1 MATCSLCGVENPASS
16 RFCGGCG
23 APLSQICA
31 ACGAANDPAM
41 RFCNQCGSPLGEEA
55 SGPSGPTPTPAR
67 ALTEP
72 VVERRLVSV
81 LFADLVGFTSLS
93 ESRDPEET
101 RDLLSRYFESC
112 RRLIELYGGV
122 VEKFIGDAV
131 MAVWGT
137 PVAQEDDAERAVRAA
152 LDLVAS
158 VAALGEEVG
167 APELRA
173 RAGVLTGEAVA
184 NLSAVGEGMVA
195 GDLVNTAARIQAAAE
210 PGNVL
215 VGERTRRASE
225 RAVAFEAV
233 GEHALKGKVEPVA
246 LYRALRVTAAR
257 GGALR
262 SEGLEAPFVGRE
274 RELRLVKELFHGSS
288 DERRAQLALVTG
300 IAGIG
305 KSRLAWEFEKYVDGL
320 AMDAFWHR
328 GRCLS
333 YGEGVAYRALAEMVR
348 MRCRILE
355 DEEPRSARLKLRLA
369 LEEYM
374 LDADERAWVEPRLGH
389 LLGLEEGTPGDQENL
404 FSAWRILFERLA
416 EQSPT
421 ILVFEDLHWADA
433 GLLDFLEYLL
443 DWSRGQPLFVLGL
456 ARPEFADMRPNWG
469 AARRSFSSLYL
480 EPLSETAM
488 GDLLGGLIPG
498 LPDDLRERILDRAE
512 GVPLYAVE
520 TVRMLLDRGLVTRDG
535 DVYRATG
542 AVGDLDVPET
552 LHALVA
558 ARLDSLAAEER
569 RLVECAAVLGKTF
582 TKQGLAAV
590 RGVAEAELEPLL
602 ASLLA
607 KEILSVQADPRSPE
621 RGQYAFLQDIV
632 KRVAYETIT
641 KRERKAKHVAA
652 AEFLASAWG
661 AEEDEIVE
669 VVASHYLDA
678 YEAAPDDPD
687 APELR
692 AKAFELLVR
701 AGERAA
707 SLGANAEAQRTF
719 ERAAALT
726 EDTLA
731 QAELHERAGMMASMG
746 ARQDA
751 AAASFERAIELFE
764 AAGATH
770 PAARVSARVAE
781 ITWERGRIEEGLE
794 SMDRAFA
801 VLSEEEPDADL
812 AALAAQVG
820 RFMVFAGETDRALER
835 VERALEIAETLSLP
849 ETIAQALNTKGV
861 LLFAARGRRIE
872 GLALIRRALEIA
884 LEHEKPSA
892 ALRAYYNVA
901 DMTMQMDRADEAAE
915 LRREGLALARR
926 IGNRYWEWA
935 FLANAYPLFVLG
947 DWDAVVTG
955 EEGLPDEDW
964 TQVRLAFAT
973 LLTAIVPV
981 RVHRG
986 QLAEAKRST
995 RLFAELEQS
1004 ADIQEQAQ
1012 VHFAEAV
1019 LLLAE
1024 GRTAEALRSAE
1035 AAYETRHTLGTAYEP
1050 VKEAFVVAVEAALAL
1065 GDVSRAEELL
1075 ALVDTLPPGGS
1086 SQFLQA
1092 HFSRF
1097 HARLAVCRGDVDQ
1110 ADRLFRRGAG
1120 LFRELAF
1127 PFYLAVTLLEQ
1138 GEWLVAQGRRD
1149 EAEPLLAEARE
1160 IFERLDAKP
1169 WLDRLDAVRAGTPT
1183 EISA

>member
-1 MATCSLCGVENPASS
+1 VAACANCGAENPAGQKFCGHCGGPLAAVCSS
-16 RFCGGCG
+16 CGSSNPPGQRFCGECG
-23 APLSQICA
+23 AVLTQPSA
-31 ACGAANDPAM
+31 ERP
-41 RFCNQCGSPLGEEA
+41 EA
-55 SGPSGPTPTPAR
+55 SASPG
-67 ALTEP
+67 EP
-72 VVERRLVSV
+72 PLAERRLVSV

-93 ESRDPEET
+93 ESRDPEEV
-101 RDLLSRYFESC
+101 RELLSRYFESC

-122 VEKFIGDAV
+122 AEKFIGDAV

-152 LDLVAS
+152 LDLVSA
-158 VAALGEEVG
+158 VTALGEEVG

-173 RAGVLTGEAVA
+173 RAGVLTGAAVA
-184 NLSAVGEGMVA
+184 NLAAVGEGMVA

-210 PGNVL
+210 PGSVL
-215 VGERTRRASE
+215 VGESTRRASE
-225 RAVAFEAV
+225 RAVAFEEV
-233 GEHALKGKVEPVA
+233 GEHALKGKDEPVA
-246 LYRALRVTAAR
+246 LYRALRVTASR

-274 RELRLVKELFHGSS
+274 RELRLVKELFHGSA
-288 DERRAQLALVTG
+288 DEQRAQLALVTG

-320 AMDAFWHR
+320 AMEAFWHR

-333 YGEGVAYRALAEMVR
+333 YGEGVAYWALAEMVR

-355 DEEPRSARLKLRLA
+355 DEDPETARAKLRLA
-369 LEEYM
+369 LEEYV
-374 LDADERAWVEPRLGH
+374 LDVDERAWVEPRLAH
-389 LLGLEEGTPGDQENL
+389 LLGLEEGAPGDQENL

-443 DWSRGQPLFVLGL
+443 DWSRGHPLFVLAL
-456 ARPEFADMRPNWG
+456 ARPEFADKRPSWG
-469 AARRSFSSLYL
+469 AGKRSFSSLYL
-480 EPLSETAM
+480 EPLSRTAM
-488 GDLLGGLIPG
+488 GGLLGGLIPG

-520 TVRMLLDRGLVTRDG
+520 TVRMLLDRGLLTREG

-542 AVGDLDVPET
+542 AVGDLEVPET

-558 ARLDSLAAEER
+558 ARLDSLTPEER
-569 RLVECAAVLGKTF
+569 RLVESAAVLGKTF

-602 ASLLA
+602 ASLLG

-632 KRVAYETIT
+632 KRVAYETIA
-641 KRERKAKHVAA
+641 KRERKAKHLAA
-652 AEFLASAWG
+652 AQFLASAWS

-678 YEAAPDDPD
+678 YQAAPDDPD

-692 AKAFELLVR
+692 SKAFEMLVR
-701 AGERAA
+701 AAERAA
-707 SLGANAEAQRTF
+707 SLGASAEAQRTF
-719 ERAAALT
+719 ERAAGLT
-726 EDTLA
+726 EDRLA
-731 QAELHERAGMMASMG
+731 QAELYERAGMMASMG

-751 AAASFERAIELFE
+751 AAANLERARELFE

-781 ITWERGRIEEGLE
+781 ISWERGRIEQGLE

-801 VLSEEEPDADL
+801 VLSEEDPDADL
-812 AALAAQVG
+812 AALAAQIG
-820 RFMVFAGETDRALER
+820 RFMYFAGQSDLALER
-835 VERALEIAETLSLP
+835 LDRALEIAEMLSLP

-861 LLFAARGRRIE
+861 VIFSRGRKIE
-872 GLALIRRALEIA
+872 GLALMRKALEVA
-884 LEHEKPSA
+884 LDHDKPSA
-892 ALRAYYNVA
+892 ALRAYYNLA
-901 DMTMQMDRADEAAE
+901 DTAVQVDRAHESAE
-915 LRREGLALARR
+915 LARDGLALARR
-926 IGNRYWEWA
+926 VGNRYWEWS
-935 FLANAYPLFVLG
+935 FLAFAYPLFALG
-947 DWDAVVTG
+947 DWDEVVAR
-955 EEGLPDEDW
+955 EEGLPEEDW
-964 TQVRLAFAT
+964 AQVRIAFAT
-973 LLTAIVPV
+973 LLTSIVPV

-986 QLAEAKRST
+986 QLDEAKRST
-995 RLFAELEQS
+995 RLFAELERS
-1004 ADIQEQAQ
+1004 ADLQEQAQ
-1012 VHFAEAV
+1012 VRFAEAT
-1019 LLLAE
+1019 LLSAE
-1024 GRTAEALRSAE
+1024 GQYAEALSCAE
-1035 AAYETRHTLGTAYEP
+1035 AALETRHALGSAYEA
-1050 VKEAFVVAVEAALAL
+1050 VKESFVVAVEAALAL
-1065 GDVSRAEELL
+1065 DEVSRAEELL
-1075 ALVDTLPPGGS
+1075 AVVDALPLGISP
-1086 SQFLQA
+1086 QFLQA
-1092 HFSRF
+1092 HSARF
-1097 HARLAVCRGDVDQ
+1097 RARLAARGGDVEE

-1120 LFRELAF
+1120 LFRELGF

-1149 EAEPLLAEARE
+1149 EAEPLLVEARE
-1160 IFERLDAKP
+1160 IFERLEAKP
-1169 WLDRLDAVRAGTPT
+1169 WLERLDAVQAGTPT

>member
-1 MATCSLCGVENPASS
+1 LAAVCSSCGSSNPPGQG
-16 RFCGGCG
+16 FCGE
-23 APLSQICA
+23 
-31 ACGAANDPAM
+31 CGAALTPLSAGLPQPPVPPAAP
-41 RFCNQCGSPLGEEA
+41 PLA
-55 SGPSGPTPTPAR
+55 
-67 ALTEP
+67 
-72 VVERRLVSV
+72 ERRLVSV

-93 ESRDPEET
+93 ESRDPEDVRE
-101 RDLLSRYFESC
+101 LLSRYFASC

-152 LDLVAS
+152 LDLVAA
-158 VAALGEEVG
+158 VTALGEEVG

-184 NLSAVGEGMVA
+184 NLAAVGEAMVA

-210 PGNVL
+210 PGSVL
-215 VGERTRRASE
+215 VGETTRRASE

-233 GEHALKGKVEPVA
+233 GAHALKGKEEPVT
-246 LYRALRVTAAR
+246 LHRAVRVTAAR

-274 RELRLVKELFHGSS
+274 RELRLVKELFHGSA
-288 DERRAQLALVTG
+288 DEQRAQLAVVTG

-320 AMDAFWHR
+320 AIEAFWHR

-333 YGEGVAYRALAEMVR
+333 YGEGVAYWALAEMVR

-355 DEEPRSARLKLRLA
+355 DEEPESARAKLRLA
-369 LEEYM
+369 LEEYV
-374 LDADERAWVEPRLGH
+374 LDVDERAWVEPRLAH
-389 LLGLEEGTPGDQENL
+389 LLGLEEGAPGDQENL

-443 DWSRGQPLFVLGL
+443 DWSRGLPLFVLAL
-456 ARPEFADMRPNWG
+456 ARPEFADKRPSWG
-469 AARRSFSSLYL
+469 AGKRSSSSLYL
-480 EPLSETAM
+480 EPLSATAM
-488 GDLLGGLIPG
+488 GDLLRGLIPG

-520 TVRMLLDRGLVTRDG
+520 TVRMLLDRGLLTREG

-542 AVGDLDVPET
+542 PVENLEVPET

-558 ARLDSLAAEER
+558 ARLDSLTPEER
-569 RLVECAAVLGKTF
+569 RLVECGAVLGKTF

-590 RGVAEAELEPLL
+590 RGVAEAQLEPLL
-602 ASLLA
+602 TSLLG

-641 KRERKAKHVAA
+641 KRKRKAKHLAA
-652 AEFLASAWG
+652 AQFLASAWG

-669 VVASHYLDA
+669 VVAAHYLDA
-678 YEAAPDDPD
+678 YDAAPDDPD

-692 AKAFELLVR
+692 SKAFQMLVR
-701 AGERAA
+701 AAERAA
-707 SLGANAEAQRTF
+707 SLGASAEAQRTF

-731 QAELHERAGMMASMG
+731 QAELHERAAMMASVG
-746 ARQDA
+746 ARMDDA
-751 AAASFERAIELFE
+751 AVNLERAIELFE

-781 ITWERGRIEEGLE
+781 IAWERGRIEQGLE

-801 VLSEEEPDADL
+801 VLSEDEPDADL
-812 AALAAQVG
+812 AALAAQIG
-820 RFMVFAGETDRALER
+820 RFMFFAGQGELALER
-835 VERALEIAETLSLP
+835 LDRALEIAETLWLP
-849 ETIAQALNTKGV
+849 ETLAHALNTKGIV
-861 LLFAARGRRIE
+861 LNSQGRQTE
-872 GLALIRRALEIA
+872 GLALVRTALDVA
-884 LEHEKPSA
+884 LEHDRPSA
-892 ALRAYYNVA
+892 ALRAYYNLA
-901 DMTMQMDRADEAAE
+901 DEHVQMDRLSDSAE
-915 LRREGLALARR
+915 LARDGLALARR
-926 IGNRYWEWA
+926 VGNRYWESS
-935 FLANAYPLFVLG
+935 FLAYAYPLFALG
-947 DWDAVVTG
+947 QWDEVVTR

-964 TQVRLAFAT
+964 AQVRIAFAT
-973 LLTAIVPV
+973 LLTSIVPV
-981 RVHRG
+981 RVNRG
-986 QLAEAKRST
+986 QLHEAKHST
-995 RLFAELEQS
+995 RLLAELERS

-1012 VHFAEAV
+1012 VRFAEAT
-1019 LLLAE
+1019 LLLVE
-1024 GRTAEALRSAE
+1024 GRNAEALRSAE
-1035 AAYETRHTLGTAYEP
+1035 TSLEARHALGIAYEA

-1065 GDVSRAEELL
+1065 EDVSRAEELL
-1075 ALVDTLPPGGS
+1075 KLVDTLPQGQSP
-1086 SQFLQA
+1086 QFLQA
-1092 HFSRF
+1092 HSSRF
-1097 HARLAVCRGDVDQ
+1097 HARLAVREGDVEE
-1110 ADRLFRRGAG
+1110 ADRLYRRGAA
-1120 LFRELAF
+1120 LFRELGYV
-1127 PFYLAVTLLEQ
+1127 FYLAVTLLEQ
-1138 GEWLVAQGRRD
+1138 AEWLVAQGRRD
-1149 EAEPLLAEARE
+1149 EAEPSLAEARE
-1160 IFERLDAKP
+1160 IFERLEAKP
-1169 WLDRLDAVRAGTPT
+1169 WLDRLAAVQAGIEPATR
-1183 EISA
+1183 

>member
-1 MATCSLCGVENPASS
+1 MAALCSSCGNSNPPGQ
-16 RFCGGCG
+16 RFCGECG
-23 APLSQICA
+23 ATLTATSAERQEPPASPAGPPLA
-31 ACGAANDPAM
+31 
-41 RFCNQCGSPLGEEA
+41 
-55 SGPSGPTPTPAR
+55 
-67 ALTEP
+67 
-72 VVERRLVSV
+72 ERRRVSV

-93 ESRDPEET
+93 ESRDPEEV
-101 RDLLSRYFESC
+101 RELLSRYFEAC

-152 LDLVAS
+152 LDLVAAVS
-158 VAALGEEVG
+158 ALGEEVG

-184 NLSAVGEGMVA
+184 NLTAVGEGMVA

-210 PGNVL
+210 PGSVL
-215 VGERTRRASE
+215 VGETTRRASE
-225 RAVAFEAV
+225 RAVAFEEV
-233 GEHALKGKVEPVA
+233 GEHALKGKDEPVA
-246 LYRALRVTAAR
+246 LYRAVRVTAAR

-262 SEGLEAPFVGRE
+262 SEALEAPFVGRE
-274 RELRLVKELFHGSS
+274 RELRLVKELFHGSA
-288 DERRAQLALVTG
+288 DEQRAQLALVTG

-320 AMDAFWHR
+320 AIQAFWHR

-333 YGEGVAYRALAEMVR
+333 YGEGVAYWALAEMVR

-355 DEEPRSARLKLRLA
+355 DEEPDSARSKLRLA
-369 LEEYM
+369 LEEYV
-374 LDADERAWVEPRLGH
+374 LDADERAWVEPRLAH
-389 LLGLEEGTPGDQENL
+389 LLGLEEGAPGDQENL

-443 DWSRGQPLFVLGL
+443 DWSRGHPLFVLAL
-456 ARPEFADMRPNWG
+456 ARPEFADKRPSWG
-469 AARRSFSSLYL
+469 AGKRSFSSLYL
-480 EPLSETAM
+480 EPLSASAM

-498 LPDDLRERILDRAE
+498 LRDDLRDRILDRAE

-520 TVRMLLDRGLVTRDG
+520 TVRMLLDRGLLTREG
-535 DVYRATG
+535 DVYRATR
-542 AVGDLDVPET
+542 AVDNLEVPET

-558 ARLDSLAAEER
+558 ARLDSLAPEER
-569 RLVECAAVLGKTF
+569 RLVECGAVLGKTF
-582 TKQGLAAV
+582 TKQGLSAV
-590 RGVAEAELEPLL
+590 GGVAEGELEPVL
-602 ASLLA
+602 ASLLG

-641 KRERKAKHVAA
+641 KRERKGKHVAA
-652 AEFLASAWG
+652 AEFLASAWS

-692 AKAFELLVR
+692 SKAFQMLVR
-701 AGERAA
+701 AAERAA

-726 EDTLA
+726 DDTLA
-731 QAELHERAGMMASMG
+731 QAELYERAGMMASVG

-751 AAASFERAIELFE
+751 AAANFERARELFE

-770 PAARVSARVAE
+770 PAARVSARIAE
-781 ITWERGRIEEGLE
+781 ITWERGRIEQGLE
-794 SMDRAFA
+794 SMDSAFA

-812 AALAAQVG
+812 AALAAQIA
-820 RFMVFAGETDRALER
+820 RFMVFAGQSDLALER
-835 VERALEIAETLSLP
+835 VERALEIAERLYLP
-849 ETIAQALNTKGV
+849 ETIAQALNTKGIA
-861 LLFAARGRRIE
+861 LFTRGRQIE
-872 GLALIRRALEIA
+872 GLALIRKALDIA

-892 ALRAYYNVA
+892 ALRAYYNLA
-901 DMTMQMDRADEAAE
+901 DSALRMDRAQEAAE
-915 LRREGLALARR
+915 LDREGLALARR
-926 IGNRYWEWA
+926 VGNRYWEWS
-935 FLANAYPLFVLG
+935 FLGQAYPLFALG
-947 DWDAVVTG
+947 DWDEVVAG

-964 TQVRLAFAT
+964 AQVRLAFAT
-973 LLTAIVPV
+973 LLTSIVPV

-986 QLAEAKRST
+986 QLEEAKRST
-995 RLFAELEQS
+995 RLFAELEKS
-1004 ADIQEQAQ
+1004 ADIQEQGQ

-1035 AAYETRHTLGTAYEP
+1035 AAFETRHTFGIA
-1050 VKEAFVVAVEAALAL
+1050 EATVSESFVVAVEAALAL
-1065 GDVSRAEELL
+1065 DDISRAEELL
-1075 ALVDTLPPGGS
+1075 AIVDTLPPGGS
-1086 SQFLQA
+1086 PLFLQA
-1092 HFSRF
+1092 HSARF
-1097 HARLAVCRGDVDQ
+1097 HARLAAHRRELEE

-1120 LFRELAF
+1120 LFRELGF

-1138 GEWLVAQGRRD
+1138 GEWLVAQARRD

-1160 IFERLDAKP
+1160 IFERLEAKP
-1169 WLDRLDAVRAGTPT
+1169 WLDRLEAVQAGTPI
-1183 EISA
+1183 EIPA

>member
-1 MATCSLCGVENPASS
+1 MAVCASCGAENPAGQK
-16 RFCGGCG
+16 FCGQCG
-23 APLSQICA
+23 VPLA
-31 ACGAANDPAM
+31 AVCSSCGSTNSPGQSFCGECGAALTPLSAERPEPSGSPA
-41 RFCNQCGSPLGEEA
+41 GSPLA
-55 SGPSGPTPTPAR
+55 
-67 ALTEP
+67 
-72 VVERRLVSV
+72 ERRLVSV

-93 ESRDPEET
+93 ESRDPEEV
-101 RDLLSRYFESC
+101 RELLSRYFESC
-112 RRLIELYGGV
+112 RRLIELYGGA

-137 PVAQEDDAERAVRAA
+137 PVAREDDAERAVRAA
-152 LDLVAS
+152 LDLVAA

-184 NLSAVGEGMVA
+184 NLAAVGEGMVA

-210 PGNVL
+210 PGSVL
-215 VGERTRRASE
+215 VGETTRRASE
-225 RAVAFEAV
+225 RAVAFEEV
-233 GEHALKGKVEPVA
+233 GEHALKGKDEPVA

-274 RELRLVKELFHGSS
+274 RELRLVKELFHGSG
-288 DERRAQLALVTG
+288 DEQRAQLALVTG

-320 AMDAFWHR
+320 AMEAFWHR

-333 YGEGVAYRALAEMVR
+333 YGEGVAYWALAEMVR

-355 DEEPRSARLKLRLA
+355 DEEPESARAKLRLA
-369 LEEYM
+369 LEEYV
-374 LDADERAWVEPRLGH
+374 LDADERAWVEPRLAH
-389 LLGLEEGTPGDQENL
+389 LLGLEEGAPGDQENL

-416 EQSPT
+416 QQSPT

-433 GLLDFLEYLL
+433 GLLDFLEYLV
-443 DWSRGQPLFVLGL
+443 DWSRGHPLFVLGL
-456 ARPEFADMRPNWG
+456 ARPEFADKRPTWG
-469 AARRSFSSLYL
+469 AAKRSFSSLYL
-480 EPLSETAM
+480 QPLSGTAM

-498 LPDDLRERILDRAE
+498 LPDDLRQRILDRAE

-520 TVRMLLDRGLVTRDG
+520 TVRMLLDRGLLTREG
-535 DVYRATG
+535 DVYRPTG
-542 AVGDLDVPET
+542 AVEDLEVPET

-558 ARLDSLAAEER
+558 ARLDSLTPEER

-590 RGVAEAELEPLL
+590 RGVPEAELEPLL
-602 ASLLA
+602 TSLLG

-641 KRERKAKHVAA
+641 KRERKAKHLAA
-652 AEFLASAWG
+652 AEFLASAWS

-678 YEAAPDDPD
+678 YQAAPDDPD

-692 AKAFELLVR
+692 AKAFEMLVR
-701 AGERAA
+701 AGERAG
-707 SLGANAEAQRTF
+707 SLGASAEAQRTF

-726 EDTLA
+726 EDPLA

-751 AAASFERAIELFE
+751 AAANLERAIELFE

-781 ITWERGRIEEGLE
+781 ITWERGRIEQGLE
-794 SMDRAFA
+794 RMDRAFA
-801 VLSEEEPDADL
+801 VLSDEEPDADL
-812 AALAAQVG
+812 AALAAQIG
-820 RFMVFAGETDRALER
+820 RFMYFAGQSDLALER
-835 VERALEIAETLSLP
+835 VERALEIAEMLSLP

-861 LLFAARGRRIE
+861 ALSTRGRQIE
-872 GLALIRRALEIA
+872 GLALMRAALDVA

-892 ALRAYYNVA
+892 ALRAYYNLA
-901 DMTMQMDRADEAAE
+901 DVTVQMDRAHEAAE
-915 LRREGLALARR
+915 LAREGLALARR
-926 IGNRYWEWA
+926 VGNRYWEWS
-935 FLANAYPLFVLG
+935 FLAFAYPLFALG
-947 DWDAVVTG
+947 DWDEVVAR
-955 EEGLPDEDW
+955 EEALPDEDW
-964 TQVRLAFAT
+964 AQVRIAFAT

-986 QLAEAKRST
+986 QLEEAKRSA

-1004 ADIQEQAQ
+1004 ADMQEQAQ
-1012 VHFAEAV
+1012 VRFAEAT
-1019 LLLAE
+1019 LLWAE
-1024 GRTAEALRSAE
+1024 GQYAEALRCAE
-1035 AAYETRHTLGTAYEP
+1035 ASLETRHAMGSAYEA
-1050 VKEAFVVAVEAALAL
+1050 VKESFVVAVEAALAL

-1075 ALVDTLPPGGS
+1075 AVVDGVPPEGS
-1086 SQFLQA
+1086 PRFLQA
-1092 HFSRF
+1092 HSSRF
-1097 HARLAVCRGDVDQ
+1097 HARLAVGGEDVEE
-1110 ADRLFRRGAG
+1110 ADRLFRRAAG
-1120 LFRELAF
+1120 LFRELKF
-1127 PFYLAVTLLEQ
+1127 PFYLAVTLLEH
-1138 GEWLVAQGRRD
+1138 GEWLGTQGRRD

-1160 IFERLDAKP
+1160 IFERLEAKP
-1169 WLDRLDAVRAGTPT
+1169 WLDRLGAVQAGTPT
-1183 EISA
+1183 EIPA